1 MTRKDTILIAVLVNA
16 GLLAILFA
24 TAVIYDDADNGWE
37 QTTTAVASPVKA
49 VPVAVKET
57 PRRQEAPAW
66 VAVPVAND
74 EVDRAL
80 SEAVK
85 PVVFEATPV
94 AIVKDIPQ
102 EKAAS
107 PSQERFLEVVVK
119 KGDALDKIAR
129 ANGTTVSAIKKANQ
143 LQNEKL
149 KIGQVLRI
157 PVGTS
162 ITSPPIAAKEEAV
175 STSEDGFYTIKNGD
189 SPWKIA
195 KQFNMNYE
203 DIVRLNGLD
212 EDKARNLQP
221 GDRIRVKK

>member
-24 TAVIYDDADNGWE
+24 TAVIYDDADNAWE
-37 QTTTAVASPVKA
+37 QPAVAVSTPAKA
-49 VPVAVKET
+49 ATVAVKET
-57 PRRQEAPAW
+57 PQPRQETPTWIAL
-66 VAVPVAND
+66 PVAND

-80 SEAVK
+80 SEAVA
-85 PVVFEATPV
+85 PSIEAVPIV
-94 AIVKDIPQ
+94 AVKELPQ
-102 EKAAS
+102 EKTAAA
-107 PSQERFLEVVVK
+107 SQERVVEVVVK

-149 KIGQVLRI
+149 KVGQVLKI
-157 PVGTS
+157 PVSASTAS
-162 ITSPPIAAKEEAV
+162 SAPVAKEETA
-175 STSEDGFYTIKNGD
+175 TIGEGELYTIKNGD

-195 KQFNMNYE
+195 KQFNVNYE

-212 EDKARNLQP
+212 EEKARNLKP
-221 GDRIRVKK
+221 GDKIRVK